1 MSAFLRGIVKDISP
15 QEIIVFSYW
24 STIISLVT
32 QGIPYDVIQ
41 TLSEGE
47 LAVILGTLGAI
58 NEKESQDQAR
68 MMQR

>member
-1 MSAFLRGIVKDISP
+1 MFN
-15 QEIIVFSYW
+15 YW
-24 STIISLVT
+24 STIISLVK

-58 NEKESQDQAR
+58 NEKEAQDQAR

>member
-1 MSAFLRGIVKDISP
+1 MEQKQLQVQDNMPSNSFHFRSIKNNEVNIVNICDI
-15 QEIIVFSYW
+15 E
-24 STIISLVT
+24 
-32 QGIPYDVIQ
+32 VIGK